1 MLAQKPEKKQK
12 QEEQKQNCKQNFPQ
26 EILNWMKIIFNSALS
41 LGFIWTLLYFLSI
54 RVMPE
59 IGNFQ
64 NFLFYSLTIFSATLF
79 IVVILTIIGIL
90 PGLVLRSW
98 ITDKKSLK
106 QNVVLRFFCKEI
118 KCAIITWI
126 YICFSAALLISF
138 ILLVHFKELLNFV
151 FFNNFLFSVAIFL
164 LSVLITLLIS
174 FIVIKDVYKLYKTQ
188 VSKYKWLLL
197 MSLLVYS
204 ISISFLTIVF
214 VLSNKKILE
223 TNWEIIYYFI
233 FLFIMGI
240 VNSITATEEVEFK
253 NITKNKFISV
263 LLIFVLFLL
272 FWAGNFI
279 LKRSFQ
285 LLKLG
290 NYNATLIIDKSYAD
304 KINLSNFCNL
314 SGLNKQSY
322 KLNATVLSSIGSEY
336 IIKCKK
342 YIIKIPKEKVSSVM
356 LKEK

>member
-1 MLAQKPEKKQK
+1 
-12 QEEQKQNCKQNFPQ
+12 
-26 EILNWMKIIFNSALS
+26 
-41 LGFIWTLLYFLSI
+41 
-54 RVMPE
+54 
-59 IGNFQ
+59 
-64 NFLFYSLTIFSATLF
+64 
-79 IVVILTIIGIL
+79 
-90 PGLVLRSW
+90 
-98 ITDKKSLK
+98 
-106 QNVVLRFFCKEI
+106 
-118 KCAIITWI
+118 
-126 YICFSAALLISF
+126 
-138 ILLVHFKELLNFV
+138 
-151 FFNNFLFSVAIFL
+151 